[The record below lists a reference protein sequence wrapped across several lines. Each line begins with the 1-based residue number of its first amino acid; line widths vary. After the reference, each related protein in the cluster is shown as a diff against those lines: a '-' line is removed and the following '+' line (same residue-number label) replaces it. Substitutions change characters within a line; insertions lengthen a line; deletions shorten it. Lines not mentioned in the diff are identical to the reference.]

1 MQTENKLT
9 GFVRKRIV
17 DIIASAH
24 PIKSSMSLGGL
35 IVLTSLT
42 IPYSGQLLAAEN
54 AVTEKEYQEKIL
66 RLEQELK
73 ATKDALN
80 QSKNDPNASTTNP
93 SEPAETATAPSEP
106 KAEQATVV
114 DDTNLLGSVVVT
126 SRNRTEIA
134 QDVPIPINIIGGK
147 QIDRDRIFSIDD
159 LQRVSPGLTATTPNA
174 RRSGI
179 SIRGVGKS
187 TGNEN
192 AESAV
197 GIVVDDIYLSQVGM
211 SFQNFS
217 DLDRVEV
224 LRGPQGTLKGKNT
237 TMGLINYVSRAPS
250 FKESSWLE
258 LEAGGNSSSSLNNS
272 GDSPG
277 GFKARGAYTN
287 GIIEDALAWR
297 GSFFVDKQTGDREI
311 TTTNGGATHEKNRY
325 GGRLQFLATPTEN
338 ITAKV
343 NLDAAFANENSN
355 TKAKIIDPLTTD
367 GGSVIRTTTHTSRL
381 ARGYFDGG
389 NYRPLIGKNNLD
401 EVELN
406 TVIAQPLKTYN
417 RGAALTLDW
426 NLGPVTLTS
435 ITGGRRYL
443 FDAKNDAQETKFNLS
458 RGGTLVNADQFTQEF
473 RLTSEE
479 GGLFDYQTGFFY
491 LDGKTDT
498 LSRNVYYDDA
508 GAFFA
513 TNGQYNTLY
522 GAGANPATSSGV
534 NLLKKSLNNVF
545 ATNRQISEVDSR
557 AIFGQIN
564 WHLVE
569 KVDLTTGLRFTRERR
584 ENSITRQSTFF
595 DGSALTPLTAADA
608 PGASVAELSAANAI
622 RTAQTGATFGPI
634 KDSLTE
640 NSISWLLSPS
650 YKYNEDVMFYASA
663 AGGEKSSAVAFRT
676 SNGARLTVD
685 PEKTVDFELGVKSLL
700 LNRKLMLNVNLYN
713 TVIKDYQA
721 TTSNFVGISAGV
733 PTGYIS
739 DFGNIPEITVR
750 GIEIDGAYAVNSN
763 LSFNFAGAYNHATYT
778 DWSEATC
785 PAEITTSVVCDNT
798 GKQIVGAPRLTGII
812 GADYWFPLYNGFKG
826 HAFFSTVVRSK
837 QNLEQQLSEY
847 GKVSGYSVTDGGF
860 GIVGGKNDKFSV
872 NLVAKNLFDKKYTT
886 SVNNFSNN
894 YPVGWDGLGAFR
906 YVGIVFRA
914 NQ

>member
-1 MQTENKLT
+1 
-9 GFVRKRIV
+9 
-17 DIIASAH
+17 
-24 PIKSSMSLGGL
+24 
-35 IVLTSLT
+35 
-42 IPYSGQLLAAEN
+42 
-54 AVTEKEYQEKIL
+54 
-66 RLEQELK
+66 
-73 ATKDALN
+73 
-80 QSKNDPNASTTNP
+80 
-93 SEPAETATAPSEP
+93 
-106 KAEQATVV
+106 
-114 DDTNLLGSVVVT
+114 
-126 SRNRTEIA
+126 
-134 QDVPIPINIIGGK
+134 
-147 QIDRDRIFSIDD
+147 
-159 LQRVSPGLTATTPNA
+159 
-174 RRSGI
+174 
-179 SIRGVGKS
+179 
-187 TGNEN
+187 
-192 AESAV
+192 
-197 GIVVDDIYLSQVGM
+197 
-211 SFQNFS
+211 
-217 DLDRVEV
+217 
-224 LRGPQGTLKGKNT
+224 
-237 TMGLINYVSRAPS
+237 
-250 FKESSWLE
+250 
-258 LEAGGNSSSSLNNS
+258 LNNS

-287 GIIEDALAWR
+287 GIIDEALAWR

-325 GGRLQFLATPTEN
+325 GGRIQFLATPTEN

-355 TKAKIIDPLTTD
+355 TKAKIFDPLTTD

-381 ARGYFDGG
+381 ARDYFDGG

-458 RGGTLVNADQFTQEF
+458 RGGTLVNSDQFTQEF

-479 GGLFDYQTGFFY
+479 GGFADWQTGLFY

-513 TNGQYNTLY
+513 GNGQYNRLY
-522 GAGANPATSSGV
+522 GTGTDPAGLT
-534 NLLKKSLNNVF
+534 LLKKSLNNVF
-545 ATNRQISEVDSR
+545 ATNRQISTVDSR

-569 KVDLTTGLRFTRERR
+569 KVDLTTGLRFTQEKRG
-584 ENSITRQSTFF
+584 NSITRQSTFF
-595 DGSALTPLTAADA
+595 DGSALTRLTLADA
-608 PGASVAELSAANAI
+608 PGATQQQVDDANDI
-622 RTAQTGATFGPI
+622 RGTQTGATFGPI
-634 KDSLTE
+634 KDSLKE
-640 NSISWLLSPS
+640 NSISWLVSPS
-650 YKYNEDVMFYASA
+650 YKYNEDVLFYTSA

-676 SNGARLTVD
+676 SNGARLDVK
-685 PEKTVDFELGVKSLL
+685 PEKTVDFEIGVKSLL

-721 TTSNFVGISAGV
+721 TTTSFVGLVSATNPAGTN
-733 PTGYIS
+733 TGFLS
-739 DFGNIPEITVR
+739 DFGNIPEITTR
-750 GIEIDGAYAVNSN
+750 GIELEGAYAVNSN

-778 DWSEATC
+778 DWDQATC
-785 PAEITTSVVCDNT
+785 PAEITLRSSCDNT

-812 GADYWFPLYNGFKG
+812 GADYWFPLFNNFKG
-826 HAFFSTVVRSK
+826 HAFFSTVIRSK
-837 QNLEQQLSEY
+837 QNLEQQLSDY

-860 GIVGGKNDKFSV
+860 GIVGGKKDKFSV